1 MSNFREIVTKTIVG
15 KGRKTY
21 SSNYQLTPENTP
33 DTVLGCWIINHTF
46 SGTNRKNEVN
56 VNGSFDVNVWY
67 SYDNDSKTA
76 VTTKNFVYTENM
88 RIRVKDIDSLT
99 NSNEI
104 IVRSL
109 KQPTV
114 QDVNIKG
121 NDVVLTIE
129 KELGVEIVGES
140 KVKIATLEEELPWD
154 DLYEEADVDDIN
166 ENYLYDIVWMAGQND
181 EEFVDYLEEKYSCE
195 IKIR

>member
-1 MSNFREIVTKTIVG
+1 MSNSNFKEIVTKTVVG
-15 KGRKTY
+15 KGRKTFKTEH
-21 SSNYQLTPENTP
+21 SLTPENTP
-33 DTVLGCWIINHTF
+33 NTVLGCWVINHNFT
-46 SGTNRKNEVN
+46 GTNKQNEVT

-76 VTTKNFVYTENM
+76 VTTRSYTYQELL
-88 RIRVKDIDSLT
+88 RLRVKDYDSLT
-99 NSNEI
+99 NDNEI

-121 NDVVLTIE
+121 NEVYLNIE

-140 KVKIATLEEELPWD
+140 KVKIAILEDELPWD
-154 DLYEEADVDDIN
+154 EIEEEPEID
-166 ENYLYDIVWMAGQND
+166 ENYIK
-181 EEFVDYLEEKYSCE
+181 EE
-195 IKIR
+195 